1 MQLEKRM
8 SWNWLSITIFVCFEA
23 WCVAADASGCNSEAI
38 TGEIT
43 NYYVVHRNDVSYL
56 GISFL
61 ISDTCADNDDEE
73 LIGITVRLDGE
84 NPNPPGVSG
93 RYTFWETTRP
103 THSHQNKIV
112 EYDDGNFICVLTL
125 FISESKKI
133 EVGLCVEA
141 ALLPGP

>member
-84 NPNPPGVSG
+84 NPNHPRASG
-93 RYTFWETTRP
+93 RYTFWETIRP
-103 THSHQNKIV
+103 SQSHQTKIV
-112 EYDDGNFICVLTL
+112 EDDDGNFIGVWTV
-125 FISESKKI
+125 FKAEIKKI
-133 EVGLCVEA
+133 EVGR
-141 ALLPGP
+141 